1 MPKIA
6 ELPAHNSDFCGKSIG
21 RALPP
26 FSSAYRYYQLH
37 RKSFPICP
45 AGVQNAS
52 VFVRAGR
59 SWPRTVCKFPAKPEL
74 FLKISFFSPYC
85 DFCNRHTVFPLL
97 SYFSYSVGKET
108 AHGLY
113 AFGRSAD
120 RRRRHHRGT
129 IADRPADPEAERPA
143 SGRRAHRQRHYH
155 PAAAHRC
162 FADAVGRGL
171 YRPDPRVYSGGA
183 GQVCAPR
190 HRQKVLRGAGE
201 AGKGRAVR
209 GDE

>member
-26 FSSAYRYYQLH
+26 FSSAYRYFQRR

-45 AGVQNAS
+45 VGVQDAS
-52 VFVRAGR
+52 VFVRTGWAGL
-59 SWPRTVCKFPAKPEL
+59 WTVQIPCKTRIFPEN
-74 FLKISFFSPYC
+74 IVFSPHC
-85 DFCNRHTVFPLL
+85 DFCNRRAAFPLL
-97 SYFSYSVGKET
+97 SYIRYSIGKET

-143 SGRRAHRQRHYH
+143 SGRRAHRQRHYY
-155 PAAAHRC
+155 PAAAHRR

-183 GQVCAPR
+183 GQICAPR
-190 HRQKVLRGAGE
+190 HR
-201 AGKGRAVR
+201 
-209 GDE
+209 